1 MNQVVPIL
9 FLIVV
14 SGICLVSLF
23 LVVNAFFNRILERT
37 KTAATERAAR
47 SFVTGLVNTLFLV
60 AVGLGLVAIGQN
72 AGGGVLFVLGFII
85 GLALLLGIIFGVTAM
100 MLVLKER
107 LFPGQLGNRPLIFAG
122 SIGTLAC
129 LTPYIGWFG
138 LFPYMIFRGLGAL
151 IITLVE
157 IRRERRQAKK
167 AEADEA

>member
-9 FLIVV
+9 FVIVV

-37 KTAATERAAR
+37 KTAATERATR
-47 SFVTGLVNTLFLV
+47 SFVTGFVNTLFLV
-60 AVGLGLVAIGQN
+60 AVGLGLIAIGQN
-72 AGGGVLFVLGFII
+72 AGGGVLFVLGFVI
-85 GLALLLGIIFGVTAM
+85 GLALLLGTIFGMTAM

-157 IRRERRQAKK
+157 IRRETRQAKA